1 MMRGIALWLLL
12 LLPQAARAQQVGD
25 PAPVVQVTID
35 RPRVVVGQRAT
46 MRVVILAP
54 NYLTAPP
61 ELPSF
66 QLRNAVTRQLPSIN
80 TSEERDGMTYAGV
93 RFELAIYPQEPG
105 DFVVP
110 DQKAH
115 IHYAAEPPKTRVVEI
130 GLPRVSF
137 ESFVPEGAATL
148 RPFLSAD
155 RLSVEQDVKQS
166 SDRLRAGD
174 AVTRTVTIRA
184 EGTLAMLL
192 PPQTF
197 AAVDGLR
204 LYPAQPALE
213 DKVDGRSGA
222 VASTRVDAVTYMLE
236 RPGDYVLPAID
247 IGWWNVG
254 AGRVEQVHLA
264 AVPLSVVADPAGEAV
279 VDDRPAA
286 HWHWGAL
293 IEAIA
298 DHWLFTAFA
307 LMILVALAW
316 VAPAATRRMMAS
328 LRRRRATYRASEAWS
343 FRKFRA
349 ATRRREPAAVYSA
362 LLDWLRRFEPLAP
375 AGDVDALTSAAN
387 DPALKRQIDAL
398 QRELF
403 AAGDETTPGWSPRV
417 LKRHV
422 SSARKT
428 LRRRSMHLEIKTVLP
443 RQINP
448 VGSRIPE
455 FSKRRVAR

>member
-1 MMRGIALWLLL
+1 MMRGIALSLLIL
-12 LLPQAARAQQVGD
+12 LLPQDARGQQSGD
-25 PAPVVQVTID
+25 PAPVAQVTID
-35 RPRVVVGQRAT
+35 RPRVVVGQRVT
-46 MRVVILAP
+46 MSVVILAP

-61 ELPSF
+61 ELPTF

-93 RFELAIYPQEPG
+93 RFEFAIYPQEPG

-110 DQKAH
+110 GQKAR
-115 IHYAAEPPKTRVVEI
+115 IRYAAEPPKTREIEI
-130 GLPRVSF
+130 GLPSVSF
-137 ESFVPEGAATL
+137 ESFVPAGAAAL
-148 RPFLSAD
+148 RPFVSAD
-155 RLSVEQDVKQS
+155 GLSVEQEVKQS
-166 SDRLRAGD
+166 SENLKTGD

-197 AAVDGLR
+197 AVVEGLR

-213 DKVDGRSGA
+213 DKEDRRSSA
-222 VASTRVDAVTYMLE
+222 VTSTRVDAATYMLQ
-236 RPGDYVLPAID
+236 RPGDYSLPAID

-254 AGRVEQVHLA
+254 AGRVEQIHLA
-264 AVPLSVVADPAGEAV
+264 AVPLTVTADPAGEAV
-279 VDDRPAA
+279 VDGRPATR
-286 HWHWGAL
+286 WHWQTLIDAIANHWLLGAL
-293 IEAIA
+293 
-298 DHWLFTAFA
+298 A
-307 LMILVALAW
+307 LMLLLALAW
-316 VAPAATRRMMAS
+316 IAPAATRWLMAT
-328 LRRRRATYRASEAWS
+328 LRRRRAIYRDSEAWS

-349 ATRRREPAAVYSA
+349 ATRQRKAAVVYSE
-362 LLDWLRRFEPLAP
+362 LLSWVCRFEPLAP
-375 AGDVDALTSAAN
+375 ADVDALTSAAN

-428 LRRRSMHLEIKTVLP
+428 LRRRSMHLEIKTALP